1 MPVIFRIRSF
11 SIAPA
16 GRLHLTDIILLTS
29 RLFKNNAKKKVNNFP
44 KSRRYEKSI
53 PLLRKLEFN
62 LLNRTKK
69 FISISVF
76 ALLCTGLLFA
86 KPHLATHA
94 KSLGQLRV
102 ISFVQATR
110 LITGEE
116 GSVLINTEKVE
127 PVANVLGNDLYKNG
141 WTIFFMSLI
150 CLSLWF
156 ILETRAYYK
165 RIHLLSDEQVQNL
178 KHAVH
183 LLHSSKKVLER
194 ELHLHKLILGS
205 VSHDIRTPLVF
216 VGAAAKNVKS
226 QLEAHQYD
234 NVLKTN
240 EMIAYTSDKMSQLVG
255 NLVLFVET
263 RMYGD
268 HVQLDK
274 INLNKLVLDKT
285 SMFSQ
290 MINSEQGIQAIDI
303 PDDIFIT
310 TNTSLLGIVIYNLVD
325 NAFKVKKANQI
336 SIFSLPLNGKQR
348 LVIADQGPGMPEPF
362 IDFLSSPL
370 SADVTPKQSGL
381 GLVLVKE
388 ICHMLGIKIL
398 VSNLPG
404 AHISLVFDA

>member
-1 MPVIFRIRSF
+1 
-11 SIAPA
+11 
-16 GRLHLTDIILLTS
+16 
-29 RLFKNNAKKKVNNFP
+29 
-44 KSRRYEKSI
+44 
-53 PLLRKLEFN
+53 
-62 LLNRTKK
+62 
-69 FISISVF
+69 
-76 ALLCTGLLFA
+76 
-86 KPHLATHA
+86 
-94 KSLGQLRV
+94 
-102 ISFVQATR
+102 
-110 LITGEE
+110 
-116 GSVLINTEKVE
+116 
-127 PVANVLGNDLYKNG
+127 
-141 WTIFFMSLI
+141 
-150 CLSLWF
+150 
-156 ILETRAYYK
+156 
-165 RIHLLSDEQVQNL
+165 
-178 KHAVH
+178 
-183 LLHSSKKVLER
+183 
-194 ELHLHKLILGS
+194 
-205 VSHDIRTPLVF
+205 
-216 VGAAAKNVKS
+216 
-226 QLEAHQYD
+226 
-234 NVLKTN
+234 
-240 EMIAYTSDKMSQLVG
+240 
-255 NLVLFVET
+255 
-263 RMYGD
+263 MYGD